1 MAEFLSNVYTSFTQ
15 VVILFLVAAV
25 GFICHKTGIYTEKAS
40 RLTTNLLFYMV
51 APAIII
57 RSFYGMEYSR
67 DSIKG
72 LLMALLGGI
81 LFHVVGM
88 IFATVLFNKKGQETA
103 SIFKYACCYGNV
115 GYMALPL
122 AQAILGDEGVFYCS
136 VILVPFNILSFTHG
150 VGIMQKKEEKS
161 KINIK
166 KLIVNPGV
174 IGVAIGLPIFLLQ
187 VELPQIIYSPVSY
200 IADLNTPL
208 AMVMFGTYLASADW
222 KTLFSDKRIFGSAIV
237 KLILVPLITI
247 GCLKLFGYGG
257 TLIAACALSAS
268 APTASNTVM
277 FAAKY
282 DRDTAVASKVTAFVS
297 VLSILTMPVMIAI
310 AQMLG

>member
-1 MAEFLSNVYTSFTQ
+1 MVFLNNVYTAFTQ

-57 RSFYGMEYSR
+57 RSFCGMEYNRSALT
-67 DSIKG
+67 G
-72 LLMALLGGI
+72 LLLALLGGI

-88 IFATVLFNKKGQETA
+88 IFSKILFNKSGNDT
-103 SIFKYACCYGNV
+103 SCIFKYACCYGNV

-150 VGIMQKKEEKS
+150 VGIMQKKEEKG
-161 KINIK
+161 KINLK

-174 IGVAIGLPIFLLQ
+174 IGVAIGLPLFLLQ
-187 VELPQIIYSPVSY
+187 VKLPQVIYSPVSY

-222 KTLFSDKRIFGSAIV
+222 KTLFSDKRIFGSAVV
-237 KLILVPLITI
+237 KLIFVPLITI
-247 GCLKLFGYGG
+247 GCLRLFGYGG

>member
-40 RLTTNLLFYMV
+40 RLTTNLLFYIV

-57 RSFYGMEYSR
+57 RSFYGMDYSR

-81 LFHVVGM
+81 LFHVVG
-88 IFATVLFNKKGQETA
+88 IVFSAVLFNKKGQETA

-136 VILVPFNILSFTHG
+136 VILVPFNVLSFTHG
-150 VGIMQKKEEKS
+150 VGIMQKKDEKD

-187 VELPQIIYSPVSY
+187 IDLPQIIYSPVSY

-310 AQMLG
+310 AQALQ

>member
-1 MAEFLSNVYTSFTQ
+1 MVFLNNVYTSFIQ
-15 VVILFLVAAV
+15 VVILFVVAMV
-25 GFICHKTGIYTEKAS
+25 GFVCHKVGIYTDKAS
-40 RLTTNLLFYMV
+40 RLTTDLLFYIV

-57 RSFYGMEYSR
+57 RSFCGMEYNRSALT
-67 DSIKG
+67 G
-72 LLMALLGGI
+72 LLLALLGGI
-81 LFHVVGM
+81 LFHVVGI
-88 IFATVLFNKKGQETA
+88 IFSRILFNKGDKNTA
-103 SIFKYACCYGNV
+103 CIFKYACCYGNV

-150 VGIMQKKEEKS
+150 VGIMQKKDGKG

-174 IGVAIGLPIFLLQ
+174 IGVAIGLPLFLLQ
-187 VELPQIIYSPVSY
+187 VDLPQVIYAPVSY
-200 IADLNTPL
+200 LADLNTPL

-222 KTLFSDKRIFGSAIV
+222 KTLFSDKRIFGSALV
-237 KLILVPLITI
+237 KVILVPLITI

-257 TLIAACALSAS
+257 TLLAACALSAS

-282 DRDTAVASKVTAFVS
+282 DRDTALASKVTAFIS

>member
-1 MAEFLSNVYTSFTQ
+1 MIEFLNNVYTSFTQ

-40 RLTTNLLFYMV
+40 RLTTNLLFYIV

-72 LLMALLGGI
+72 LLMALIGGI

-88 IFATVLFNKKGQETA
+88 IFATVLFNKNGQETA

-136 VILVPFNILSFTHG
+136 VILVPFNVLSFTHG

-187 VELPQIIYSPVSY
+187 IELPQIIYSPVSY

-222 KTLFSDKRIFGSAIV
+222 KTLFSDKRIFGSALV

>member
-1 MAEFLSNVYTSFTQ
+1 MEFFLNNVFTAFTQ
-15 VVILFLVAAV
+15 VVILFLVAMV
-25 GFICHKTGIYTEKAS
+25 GFVCHKAGIYTEKAS
-40 RLTTNLLFYMV
+40 RLTTNLLFYIV

-57 RSFYGMEYSR
+57 RSFYGMEYNPSAL
-67 DSIKG
+67 KG
-72 LLMALLGGI
+72 LVMALIGGVF
-81 LFHVVGM
+81 LHLVG
-88 IFATVLFNKKGQETA
+88 IVIIPFLFNKGDKATA
-103 SIFKYACCYGNV
+103 CIFKYACVYGNV

-122 AQAILGDEGVFYCS
+122 AQAVLGDEGIFYCS

-150 VGIMQKKEEKS
+150 VSTMQKGDNAEKF
-161 KINIK
+161 NLK

-187 VELPQIIYSPVSY
+187 IKLPEIIYSPVSY

-222 KTLFSDKRIFGSAIV
+222 KTLFSDKRIFVSALV
-237 KLILVPLITI
+237 KVIIVPLVTI
-247 GCLKLFGYGG
+247 FSLKFFGFGG
-257 TLIAACALSAS
+257 TLLTACALSAS

-282 DRDTAVASKVTAFVS
+282 NRDTALASKVTAFIS
-297 VLSILTMPVMIAI
+297 VLSILTMPVMIAL
-310 AQMLG
+310 AQSIQ

>member
-40 RLTTNLLFYMV
+40 RLTTNLLFYIV

-57 RSFYGMEYSR
+57 RSFYGMDYSK

-88 IFATVLFNKKGQETA
+88 VFATVLFNKKGQETA

-136 VILVPFNILSFTHG
+136 VILVPFNVLSFTHG

>member
-1 MAEFLSNVYTSFTQ
+1 MAEFLNNVYTSFTQ

-57 RSFYGMEYSR
+57 RSFYGMDYSR

-88 IFATVLFNKKGQETA
+88 IFATVLFNKNGQETA

-150 VGIMQKKEEKS
+150 VGIMQKKDEKE

-174 IGVAIGLPIFLLQ
+174 IGVAIGFPIFLLQ
-187 VELPQIIYSPVSY
+187 IDLPQIIYSPVSY

>member
-1 MAEFLSNVYTSFTQ
+1 MVFLNNVYTSFIQ
-15 VVILFLVAAV
+15 VVILFVVAMV
-25 GFICHKTGIYTEKAS
+25 GFICHKVGIYTDKAS
-40 RLTTNLLFYMV
+40 RLTTDLLFYIV

-57 RSFYGMEYSR
+57 RSFCGMEYNRSALT
-67 DSIKG
+67 G
-72 LLMALLGGI
+72 LLLALLGGI
-81 LFHVVGM
+81 LFHVIGI
-88 IFATVLFNKKGQETA
+88 IFSKVLFNKGDKDTA
-103 SIFKYACCYGNV
+103 CIFKYACCYGNV

-150 VGIMQKKEEKS
+150 VGIMQKKDS
-161 KINIK
+161 KGKISIK

-174 IGVAIGLPIFLLQ
+174 IGVAIGLPLFLLQ
-187 VELPQIIYSPVSY
+187 VDLPQVIYAPVSY
-200 IADLNTPL
+200 LADLNTPL

-222 KTLFSDKRIFGSAIV
+222 KTLFSDKRIFGSALV
-237 KLILVPLITI
+237 KVILVPLITI

-257 TLIAACALSAS
+257 TLLAACALSAS

-282 DRDTAVASKVTAFVS
+282 DRDTALASKVTAFIS

>member
-1 MAEFLSNVYTSFTQ
+1 MIFLNNVFTAFTQ
-15 VVILFLVAAV
+15 VVILFLIAMV

-40 RLTTNLLFYMV
+40 RLTTNLLFYIV

-57 RSFYGMEYSR
+57 RSFCGMTYNP
-67 DSIKG
+67 DALKG
-72 LLMALLGGI
+72 LLLALAGGI
-81 LFHVVGM
+81 FLHLVG
-88 IFATVLFNKKGQETA
+88 IITIPFLFNKGDKKTA
-103 SIFKYACCYGNV
+103 CIFKYACVYGNV

-122 AQAILGDEGVFYCS
+122 AQAVLGDEGVFYCS
-136 VILVPFNILSFTHG
+136 VILVPFNVLSFTHG
-150 VGIMQKKEEKS
+150 VSIMQKGDGQS
-161 KINIK
+161 KFNIK
-166 KLIVNPGV
+166 KLLVNPGV
-174 IGVAIGLPIFLLQ
+174 IGVAIGLPLFLLQ
-187 VELPQIIYSPVSY
+187 VKLPDVIYSPVSY

-247 GCLKLFGYGG
+247 GCLRLFGYGG

-282 DRDTAVASKVTAFVS
+282 DKDTALASKVTAFVS
-297 VLSILTMPVMIAI
+297 VLSIVTMPVMIAI
-310 AQMLG
+310 AQMLE

>member
-1 MAEFLSNVYTSFTQ
+1 MVFLNNVYTSFIQ
-15 VVILFLVAAV
+15 VVILFVVAMV
-25 GFICHKTGIYTEKAS
+25 GFVCHKVGIYTDKAS
-40 RLTTNLLFYMV
+40 RLTTDLLFYIV

-57 RSFYGMEYSR
+57 RSFCGMEYNRSALT
-67 DSIKG
+67 G
-72 LLMALLGGI
+72 LLLALLGGI
-81 LFHVVGM
+81 LFHVVGI
-88 IFATVLFNKKGQETA
+88 IFSRILFNKGDKNTA
-103 SIFKYACCYGNV
+103 CIFKYACCYGNV

-150 VGIMQKKEEKS
+150 VGIMQKKDEKG

-174 IGVAIGLPIFLLQ
+174 IGVAIGLPLFLLQ
-187 VELPQIIYSPVSY
+187 VDLPQVIYAPVSY
-200 IADLNTPL
+200 LADLNTPL

-222 KTLFSDKRIFGSAIV
+222 KTLFSDKRIFGSALV
-237 KLILVPLITI
+237 KVILVPLITI

-257 TLIAACALSAS
+257 TLLAACALSAS

-282 DRDTAVASKVTAFVS
+282 DRDTALASKVTAFIS

>member
-1 MAEFLSNVYTSFTQ
+1 MAEFLNNVYTSFTQ

-57 RSFYGMEYSR
+57 RSFYGMDYSR

-150 VGIMQKKEEKS
+150 VGIMQKKDEKE

-187 VELPQIIYSPVSY
+187 IDLPQIIYSPVSY

>member
-40 RLTTNLLFYMV
+40 RLTTNLLFYIV

-57 RSFYGMEYSR
+57 RSFYGMDYSK

-88 IFATVLFNKKGQETA
+88 VFATVLFNKKGQETA

-122 AQAILGDEGVFYCS
+122 AQAIVGDEGVFYCS
-136 VILVPFNILSFTHG
+136 GILVPLNILSFTKP
-150 VGIMQKKEEKS
+150 M
-161 KINIK
+161 
-166 KLIVNPGV
+166 
-174 IGVAIGLPIFLLQ
+174 
-187 VELPQIIYSPVSY
+187 
-200 IADLNTPL
+200 
-208 AMVMFGTYLASADW
+208 
-222 KTLFSDKRIFGSAIV
+222 
-237 KLILVPLITI
+237 
-247 GCLKLFGYGG
+247 
-257 TLIAACALSAS
+257 
-268 APTASNTVM
+268 PTEN
-277 FAAKY
+277 
-282 DRDTAVASKVTAFVS
+282 D
-297 VLSILTMPVMIAI
+297 
-310 AQMLG
+310 

>member
-40 RLTTNLLFYMV
+40 RLTTNLLFYIV

-57 RSFYGMEYSR
+57 RSFYGMDYSK

-136 VILVPFNILSFTHG
+136 VILVPFNVLSFTHG

-237 KLILVPLITI
+237 KLALVPLITI

>member
-1 MAEFLSNVYTSFTQ
+1 
-15 VVILFLVAAV
+15 
-25 GFICHKTGIYTEKAS
+25 
-40 RLTTNLLFYMV
+40 
-51 APAIII
+51 
-57 RSFYGMEYSR
+57 
-67 DSIKG
+67 
-72 LLMALLGGI
+72 
-81 LFHVVGM
+81 
-88 IFATVLFNKKGQETA
+88 
-103 SIFKYACCYGNV
+103 
-115 GYMALPL
+115 
-122 AQAILGDEGVFYCS
+122 
-136 VILVPFNILSFTHG
+136 
-150 VGIMQKKEEKS
+150 MQKKEEKS
-161 KINIK
+161 KVSIK

-187 VELPQIIYSPVSY
+187 VDLPQIIYAPISY

-237 KLILVPLITI
+237 KLICVPLITI